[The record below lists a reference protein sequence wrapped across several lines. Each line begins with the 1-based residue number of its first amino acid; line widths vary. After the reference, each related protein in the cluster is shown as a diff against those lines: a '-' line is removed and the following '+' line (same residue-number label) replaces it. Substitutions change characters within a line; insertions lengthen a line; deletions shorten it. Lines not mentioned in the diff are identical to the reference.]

1 MAMASKSAFETMF
14 NENNQEFVI
23 AGKLRPR
30 HEAELEGLLQGMV
43 AASAKVRGTFY
54 LNVKRLAQINNI
66 AFCALHRVIT

>member
-1 MAMASKSAFETMF
+1 MAIASKAAFEAVF

-30 HEAELEGLLQGMV
+30 HEAELESLLQGMV

-54 LNVKRLAQINNI
+54 LNVKRLAHINNI
-66 AFCALHRVIT
+66 AFCAINRVI